1 MDLPSSGGA
10 AGGAGASVT
19 SESESES
26 ESPTRGDLPNIEAA
40 RANRVNL
47 TSANKAMVR
56 SDLNKKLST
65 MTTEEVQEVF

>member
-1 MDLPSSGGA
+1 MPGGE
-10 AGGAGASVT
+10 AGGATRGAT
-19 SESESES
+19 SSESES

-40 RANRVNL
+40 RANQVNL
-47 TSANKAMVR
+47 ASANKAMVR